1 MKILPL
7 FIPHLGCPFSCVYCN
22 QKAIT
27 KISSLDLEKWQSEI
41 DFFCK
46 NNPSKNKQIAF
57 FGGTFTNLK
66 FEIQQQFI
74 DIVKPF
80 NDKISGI
87 RISTRPDC
95 INEEILQFCRK
106 NNVQTIELGIQSF
119 DDLVLQKS
127 ERGYSS
133 KTAIKNALLIKKNNF
148 ELGIQ
153 LMPGLPGFSEN
164 SLQNTIEKTLKIN
177 PDFVRIYPTIVIED
191 TTLAQQFRDSKF
203 SPINLDKAVSVC
215 TEMIT
220 KFTKINIAKVGLH
233 SDIESQNI
241 IAGPFHPTFGE
252 LVRANILMQKIVKRY
267 SNQTIMIST
276 NDISLFKGFK
286 GEMIKKIKAKLKIK
300 NLPIIIDENL
310 PPNKFLLTKKVPQQ
324 IW

>member
-1 MKILPL
+1 LKILPL

-27 KISSLDLEKWQSEI
+27 KISSLDLNKWQSQI

-46 NNPSKNKQIAF
+46 NNPDKNKQIAF

-66 FEIQQQFI
+66 FETQQQFF

-80 NDKISGI
+80 NSKISGI

-95 INEEILQFCRK
+95 IDENILQFCHK

-119 DDLVLQKS
+119 DDVVLQKS
-127 ERGYSS
+127 GRGYSS
-133 KTAIKNALLIKKNNF
+133 KIAIENALLIKKSNF

-177 PDFVRIYPTIVIED
+177 PDFVRIYPTIVIEN
-191 TTLAQQFRDSKF
+191 TILAQQFRDGKF
-203 SPINLDKAVSVC
+203 SPINLDKAISVC
-215 TEMIT
+215 TEMVT
-220 KFTKINIAKVGLH
+220 KFTNISIAKIGLH
-233 SDIESQNI
+233 SDIEPQNI
-241 IAGPFHPTFGE
+241 VAGPFHPTFGE
-252 LVRANILMQKIVKRY
+252 LVRANILMQKIAEKY
-267 SNQTIMIST
+267 SGQTILISK

-286 GEMIKKIKAKLKIK
+286 GKMMEKLKTKLKI
-300 NLPIIIDENL
+300 NHLPIIIDKNL
-310 PPNKFLLTKKVPQQ
+310 SKNKFLLTEKVPQQ